1 MNITRRTAVLGTVLA
16 GLATVGTPATAQALQ
31 EVSIG
36 LASTSFATAA
46 PRLAKELGLFQKRGL
61 EPRFTVLD
69 SANAATA
76 ALIAKSV
83 DYAIS
88 GPGEIVAAHARNQP
102 VVALA
107 NGYVGFSGTLVLA
120 KSVADKLGSAAAA
133 SPAAKLKA
141 LDGLLIASP
150 SATGAYTITL
160 KAAAAAAGANIRFTY
175 MGQPAMLAAL
185 ESGAIQGFVGGAPFW
200 ATAVVKGYGT
210 MWMSGPKGDFA
221 REYVPAATVNLQTM
235 RPQLESQAAVV
246 KRLLDVFADLGKAID
261 ERPAEVKAALAR
273 LYPTLDAATLDM
285 LFAVE
290 GRAWR
295 AHPLSVR
302 DMSHEIAYM
311 KLGGAPIPRLDSLD
325 PAAMLP

>member
-1 MNITRRTAVLGTVLA
+1 MTLTRRTVLLSTLLVSLISA
-16 GLATVGTPATAQALQ
+16 GAPAAAQALQ

-46 PRLAKELGLFQKRGL
+46 PRLAKEMGLFEKRGL
-61 EPRFTVLD
+61 DAKFTVLD

-107 NGYVGFSGTLVLA
+107 NGYVGFSGTVVIA
-120 KSVADKLGSAAAA
+120 KSVADKLGSAATTNTAA
-133 SPAAKLKA
+133 RLKA

-160 KAAAAAAGANIRFTY
+160 KAAAAAVGANVRFTY

-185 ESGAIQGFVGGAPFW
+185 ESGAIQGFIGGAPFW
-200 ATAVVKGYGT
+200 ATAVGKGYGSL
-210 MWMSGPKGDFA
+210 WLSGPKGEFA
-221 REYVPAATVNLQTM
+221 REFVPAATVNLQTM
-235 RPQLESQAAVV
+235 RAQLEAQPAVV
-246 KRLLDVFADLGKAID
+246 KRLLDVFNDLGKAVD
-261 ERPAEVKAALAR
+261 ERPAEVKAALAK
-273 LYPTLDAATLDM
+273 LYPTLDAATLDL
-285 LFAVE
+285 LFGAE

-295 AHPLSVR
+295 AQPLTKS

-311 KLGGAPIPRLDSLD
+311 KLGGAPIPRLESLD